1 MAAVKTLPVDSHRSA
16 LGAALA
22 ILGQEN
28 SRMFVLSPDTS
39 RSTGAAT
46 FRDAFPRQF
55 LCTGVSE
62 MHTLGFAAGL
72 ALEGF
77 IPFVVGFGMFV
88 VGKSWEPLRNA
99 IVYPRL
105 NVKVIAT
112 HCGINVGPDGV
123 THQMIEDLAL
133 TRAIPGLT
141 VFAPAD
147 PPQVLPVLRA
157 ALDVDGPV
165 YVRLERDSMRVVTDV
180 DQIVHAG
187 RGQVVRDGLDVTLIA
202 IGGMVGRAMDA
213 ADRLA
218 KTGVETRVINMV
230 SVKPVDQELIS
241 TAAEETGALV
251 TIEDHNRYGGLGS
264 AVAESLAALR
274 PAPLEQIAL
283 QDTFAESGP
292 AGELYEKYGL
302 SVEAIIRAARRAIA
316 RREPSK
322 VAL

>member
-1 MAAVKTLPVDSHRSA
+1 MAVKTLPAGSHRSA
-16 LGAALA
+16 LGVALA
-22 ILGQEN
+22 TLGKEN
-28 SRMFVLSPDTS
+28 PRMFVLSPDTS

-46 FRDAFPRQF
+46 FRDALPRQF

-62 MHTLGFAAGL
+62 MHTLAFAAGL
-72 ALEGF
+72 ALEGLV
-77 IPFVVGFGMFV
+77 PFVVGFGMFV

-99 IVYPRL
+99 IAYPGL

-133 TRAIPGLT
+133 TRAIPRLT

-157 ALDVDGPV
+157 ALEVEGPV
-165 YVRLERDSMRVVTDV
+165 YVRLERDSMRVVTDDNQV
-180 DQIVHAG
+180 VRAG
-187 RGQVVRDGLDVTLIA
+187 KGQVVKDGSDVTLVA

-218 KTGVETRVINMV
+218 KAGISARVINMV
-230 SVKPVDQELIS
+230 SVKPVDKDLLAD
-241 TAAEETGALV
+241 AARETGALV
-251 TIEDHNRYGGLGS
+251 TLEDHNRHGGLGS
-264 AVAESLAALR
+264 AVAESLSSTE
-274 PAPLEQIAL
+274 PVPMEQIAL

-292 AGELYEKYGL
+292 ADALYEKYGL
-302 SVEAIIRAARRAIA
+302 SAEAILSAVHRAMARRDS
-316 RREPSK
+316 RK
-322 VAL
+322 VTS